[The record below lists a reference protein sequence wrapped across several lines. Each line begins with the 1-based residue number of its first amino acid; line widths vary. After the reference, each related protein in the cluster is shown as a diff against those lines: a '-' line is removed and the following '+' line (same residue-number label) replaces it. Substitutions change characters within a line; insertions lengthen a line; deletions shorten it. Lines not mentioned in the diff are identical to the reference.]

1 MTPPPAWLTEPAAC
15 ACFHRVQS
23 RLIAMGKWQHEYV
36 LGLPCVAAACGDYL
50 QLIHALR
57 ERKNIRLAEAKDIE
71 KRIENLRL
79 IAREGLANF
88 LMIPFERVQL
98 AVMNYDGLDTDIVDL
113 CAPLDGWIS
122 QHH

>member
-1 MTPPPAWLTEPAAC
+1 MTPPPDWLTEPEAR

-36 LGLPCVAAACGDYL
+36 LGLPYVATACGDYL
-50 QLIHALR
+50 QFIKSLR
-57 ERKNIRLAEAKDIE
+57 ERKNISLAEAKIIE

-88 LMIPFERVQL
+88 LMIPFERVPF
-98 AVMNYDGLDTDIVDL
+98 AVMNADGLDTDIADL
-113 CAPLDGWIS
+113 CAPLS
-122 QHH
+122 